1 MLEPNQGSTNVLEVK
16 KDPLLEF
23 TCKKS
28 SEKSLGASV
37 RGSCNGLVYLSDG
50 ISLVMIHPIRK
61 ECYEFPCMNL
71 GFSPRVESLGLG
83 FDASTNTFKMVCVL
97 RKDDK
102 NPCTM
107 VHVLGTNTW
116 REIPQVVPS
125 CPIADK
131 CVYANGCLY
140 WFAKSKATNE
150 VRKVVYFDVKNE
162 EFGSI
167 NPPNKIGGGWIDD
180 TQLVD
185 LNGEVGYICNY
196 IINNGIDVW
205 VLKQKEWTRLFR
217 FDQGL
222 CSFGVTKVLGRL
234 NKDEYILVETTTCRG
249 DRLIVLNVNNGVD
262 LYDVK
267 IPGHEDAH
275 KEYVSGRHVID
286 DLIEFSGETS
296 VDGYMSFFKS
306 QQISE
311 SGGFINQIRKEAN
324 TAGNLV
330 GQLNALIAE
339 MEALEDQ
346 GELFDTLIDLSDD
359 MEGANTKLQGLNAL
373 IAQAKQEIETKEA
386 QVQAMN
392 RCMDILLCF
401 VYVVGY
407 LGIVIYASLGDEIYH
422 GDQLL
427 RKRNAQMLVQMIR
440 VCVLLA
446 LSVKISEFIF
456 CVMGQSVAISLAAL
470 MDIVEGSLIQPLRVG
485 PAASR
490 DKMKLWFTWAHTE
503 EQSFSMGIR
512 AFCFKLRASLNQH
525 RRLIAEL
532 QALGQRGDAL
542 RVLEGMREIVARDV
556 VKLRVLE

>member
-1 MLEPNQGSTNVLEVK
+1 MVELSSLSRTTIVPKEWFEQMYDPNYIAIIRDESTSTSIKFLQTPRYPKPQRVVSFNVLEPNQGSTNVLEVK

-28 SEKSLGASV
+28 SEISLGAIV

-50 ISLVMIHPIRK
+50 ISLVVIHPMRK
-61 ECYEFPCMNL
+61 ECYELPCMNL

-162 EFGSI
+162 IFGSI

-267 IPGHEDAH
+267 IAGHEDAH
-275 KEYVSGRHVID
+275 KEYVYVCRA
-286 DLIEFSGETS
+286 TS
-296 VDGYMSFFKS
+296 DRDTNKS
-306 QQISE
+306 ACS
-311 SGGFINQIRKEAN
+311 IN
-324 TAGNLV
+324 
-330 GQLNALIAE
+330 
-339 MEALEDQ
+339 
-346 GELFDTLIDLSDD
+346 S
-359 MEGANTKLQGLNAL
+359 
-373 IAQAKQEIETKEA
+373 
-386 QVQAMN
+386 
-392 RCMDILLCF
+392 
-401 VYVVGY
+401 
-407 LGIVIYASLGDEIYH
+407 
-422 GDQLL
+422 
-427 RKRNAQMLVQMIR
+427 
-440 VCVLLA
+440 
-446 LSVKISEFIF
+446 
-456 CVMGQSVAISLAAL
+456 
-470 MDIVEGSLIQPLRVG
+470 
-485 PAASR
+485 
-490 DKMKLWFTWAHTE
+490 
-503 EQSFSMGIR
+503 
-512 AFCFKLRASLNQH
+512 
-525 RRLIAEL
+525 
-532 QALGQRGDAL
+532 
-542 RVLEGMREIVARDV
+542 
-556 VKLRVLE
+556 

>member
-1 MLEPNQGSTNVLEVK
+1 MVELSSLSRTTIVPKEWFEQMYDPNYIAIIRDESTSTSIKFLQTPRYPKPQRVVSFNVLEPKQGSTNVLEVK

-28 SEKSLGASV
+28 SEISLGAIV
-37 RGSCNGLVYLSDG
+37 R
-50 ISLVMIHPIRK
+50 
-61 ECYEFPCMNL
+61 

-131 CVYANGCLY
+131 L
-140 WFAKSKATNE
+140 
-150 VRKVVYFDVKNE
+150 
-162 EFGSI
+162 FGSI

-267 IPGHEDAH
+267 IAGHEDAH
-275 KEYVSGRHVID
+275 KEYVYVCRA
-286 DLIEFSGETS
+286 TS
-296 VDGYMSFFKS
+296 DRDTNKS
-306 QQISE
+306 ACS
-311 SGGFINQIRKEAN
+311 IN
-324 TAGNLV
+324 
-330 GQLNALIAE
+330 
-339 MEALEDQ
+339 
-346 GELFDTLIDLSDD
+346 S
-359 MEGANTKLQGLNAL
+359 
-373 IAQAKQEIETKEA
+373 
-386 QVQAMN
+386 
-392 RCMDILLCF
+392 
-401 VYVVGY
+401 
-407 LGIVIYASLGDEIYH
+407 
-422 GDQLL
+422 
-427 RKRNAQMLVQMIR
+427 
-440 VCVLLA
+440 
-446 LSVKISEFIF
+446 
-456 CVMGQSVAISLAAL
+456 
-470 MDIVEGSLIQPLRVG
+470 
-485 PAASR
+485 
-490 DKMKLWFTWAHTE
+490 
-503 EQSFSMGIR
+503 
-512 AFCFKLRASLNQH
+512 
-525 RRLIAEL
+525 
-532 QALGQRGDAL
+532 
-542 RVLEGMREIVARDV
+542 
-556 VKLRVLE
+556 